1 MIHCRVPG
9 NYVIRDLIKNIAC
22 QNSAALTVEPAAS
35 TDNHYSE
42 TTYATFLNHKSKDGL
57 IQASHFSYQFS
68 AAAEKHLS
76 EMSSW
81 QIKNVLTLAILSR
94 KCRSMLYL
102 VRIEVHIS
110 H

>member
-9 NYVIRDLIKNIAC
+9 NYVICDLIKNIAS
-22 QNSAALTVEPAAS
+22 QDSAALIVEPAAS

-42 TTYATFLNHKSKDGL
+42 TTYTNHKSKDGL
-57 IQASHFSYQFS
+57 IQASRFSYKVS
-68 AAAEKHLS
+68 TAAEKHLS
-76 EMSSW
+76 EMSSP
-81 QIKNVLTLAILSR
+81 QIKNVLTLSILSR